1 MISDWVGIGGVTV
14 ILGLMIAGL
23 KRLTLRYQLHPELAR
38 KLLHVGMG
46 MVILTF
52 PWVFSS
58 PWPVLVLVALAVLA
72 MTGMRLVKSLR
83 EGVGS
88 VLMGVN
94 RISWGEVYYPLAVG
108 ILFWWTQGDPLLF
121 SIPILILSLADAVA
135 ALVGVRYGQ
144 LTYSTCDSCKS
155 VEGSVGFLIVA
166 FLSVHVPLLLF
177 TQVGRVE
184 TLLVALVIALL
195 VMLFEG
201 VAWRGLDNLFIPLG
215 SHLLLS
221 LYLDETVEAL
231 IRRLLATVVL
241 VVFALVWRGRSRLDD
256 GALLGVALFGYLAWM
271 LGGWPWLITPLS
283 LFLLHLWFWP
293 RSVLQGPVDTIPLV
307 LATVITGVF
316 WLVMYRWSHDPLL
329 VFPYSLSFAVHLATL
344 KISAMA
350 RQDHRHF
357 SLRMMGREIYLAWG
371 LAFFPL
377 LLIRGLAGESWILLI
392 QVAGVGLVLI
402 SLMSGLYFTLV
413 SWLYRSD
420 RWRGLPPMGRLL
432 LATLGSVGM
441 AMALP

>member
-1 MISDWVGIGGVTV
+1 MIPAWVGIVGVTA
-14 ILGLMIAGL
+14 ILGVMIGGL
-23 KRLTLRYQLHPELAR
+23 KLLTLHYQLHPEMAR

-46 MVILTF
+46 MVILSF
-52 PWVFSS
+52 PWVFTS
-58 PWPVLVLVALAVLA
+58 PWPVLMLAGLSALAMV
-72 MTGMRLVKSLR
+72 GMRLLKFLR

-88 VLMGVN
+88 VLTGVN
-94 RISWGEVYYPLAVG
+94 RIGWGEVYYPLAVG
-108 ILFWWTQGDPLLF
+108 ILFWWTEGDPLRF
-121 SIPILILSLADAVA
+121 CIPILILSLADAVA

-144 LTYSTCDSCKS
+144 LTYSTCDSHKS

-177 TQVGRVE
+177 TQVGRLE
-184 TLLVALVIALL
+184 TLLIAMVIALL

-201 VAWRGLDNLFIPLG
+201 VSWQGLDNLFIPLG

-221 LYLDETVEAL
+221 LYLEKTVEAL
-231 IRRLLATVVL
+231 TGRLLATVVL
-241 VVFALVWRGRSRLDD
+241 VVFALAWRGRSRLDD
-256 GALLGVALFGYLAWM
+256 GALLGVALFGYAAWM

-283 LFLLHLWFWP
+283 LFLLHLGFWP

-316 WLVMYRWSHDPLL
+316 WLVMYHWNHDPLL
-329 VFPYSLSFAVHLATL
+329 VFPYGLSFAVHVATL

-377 LLIRGLAGESWILLI
+377 LLIRGLAGESWILLM
-392 QVAGVGLVLI
+392 QVAGVALILTGL
-402 SLMSGLYFTLV
+402 SAGLFYTQV
-413 SWLYRSD
+413 SWLYQLD
-420 RWRGLPPMGRLL
+420 RWQGFPTISRML